1 MNSAYWNSKLE
12 YYMVNQPP
20 KADSYYNQSFVD
32 KMNEARQNIDNLVAE
47 KDKSWGAVQ
56 QKQDEVNTFN
66 GQVSD
71 YRQIYNQAQ
80 SEFGV
85 TEHQDNYEKSKK
97 ALALAES
104 TLNALPSSINA
115 NSNQVL
121 TQAQREQAYNLAADR
136 IMSYQSNLMAR
147 TSAYEEVWKQAKKNQ
162 ADYAQAEIASQ
173 YKKLGDFNNAYVQAI
188 NDFTTAQQKLLGGK
202 IELQQWERGY
212 RSWQNQQYQAANY
225 EWLNNLNFAL
235 DRYVDALNTDM
246 VALETNYQKQQQ
258 LRDAENKA
266 LKNTLAG
273 TLVNSYVSGLAN
285 KQRAAV
291 ADTGGIAGKA
301 AYLINTR

>member
-20 KADSYYNQSFVD
+20 KADSYYNKSFVD

-71 YRQIYNQAQ
+71 YSQIYNQAQ

-136 IMSYQSNLMAR
+136 IMNYQSNLMAR

-188 NDFTTAQQKLLGGK
+188 NDFTTAQQKLLEGK
-202 IELQQWERGY
+202 VELEKWQTDY
-212 RSWQNQQYQAANY
+212 RNWQYEQHQLANQ

-235 DRYVDALNTDM
+235 DRYIDALNTDM
-246 VALETNYQKQQQ
+246 VALETNYQKNRQ
-258 LRDAENKA
+258 LKEAQYKSN
-266 LKNTLAG
+266 LAS
-273 TLVNSYVSGLAN
+273 TIVNNYISGLRN
-285 KQRAAV
+285 KQRPET
-291 ADTGGIAGKA
+291 ADAGGIAGKA

>member
-1 MNSAYWNSKLE
+1 MNSDYWKSKYD
-12 YYMVNQPP
+12 YYMTNQPP

-71 YRQIYNQAQ
+71 YSQIYNQAQ

-104 TLNALPSSINA
+104 TLKALPSSINA

-121 TQAQREQAYNLAADR
+121 TQSQREQAYNLAADR

-188 NDFTTAQQKLLGGK
+188 NNFTTAQQKLTQGK
-202 IELQQWERGY
+202 IELQQWQSGY
-212 RSWQNQQYQAANY
+212 RDWQYGQHQLANY
-225 EWLNNLNFAL
+225 EWLNNLSTAL
-235 DRYVDALNTDM
+235 DRYLDSMQTEM
-246 VALETNYQKQQQ
+246 VARETNYQKARQQRETQ
-258 LRDAENKA
+258 YKA
-266 LKNTLAG
+266 NLSGALVQNYLAG
-273 TLVNSYVSGLAN
+273 QSY
-285 KQRAAV
+285 QRTMGVLNA
-291 ADTGGIAGKA
+291 GGVPGKA
-301 AYLINTR
+301 AYLLNR